1 MRSNTQNSIFFAKP
15 LYPLLAALALIL
27 CSWGSLK
34 DSRAADSPIQVILN
48 WKAEPEFGG
57 LYEAQLM
64 GAFEK
69 RGLKVEILE
78 GGAGT
83 PVAQMVATGRAQ
95 FGIAG
100 ADDVILAQERG
111 MDIQALFATYQNNPQ
126 GIMVHEARGLNT
138 IGDVM
143 RAPGKLAMQKGAG
156 FTLFLQKK
164 YPDAKVTL
172 VPYAGG
178 IASFLSDPNFSQ
190 QCYITAE
197 PIAAR
202 DAKIKTK
209 ALLISD
215 EGYNPYGALLV
226 ARAQFITKNETLTR
240 NFISAVREGWA
251 SYLKNPTRTNAH
263 MQKLNPSM
271 SLATFNEGSRI
282 QAPLIETPETR
293 RSGLGFMSLERWQIL
308 IAQLKDLKLVRKE
321 PKAAL
326 LFRNDL

>member
-1 MRSNTQNSIFFAKP
+1 MKHTKRLRSRIHFAILTVGVSLFFGGIFGDRAV
-15 LYPLLAALALIL
+15 AAPSKVVKL
-27 CSWGSLK
+27 
-34 DSRAADSPIQVILN
+34 VLN

-57 LYEAQLM
+57 FFEAKLM

-69 RGLKVEILE
+69 RGLNVEILE

-83 PVAQMVATGRAQ
+83 PVAQMVASGQAE

-100 ADDVILAQERG
+100 ADDVILASERG
-111 MDIQALFATYQNNPQ
+111 MDIQALFAVYQQNPQ
-126 GIMVHEARGLNT
+126 GVMAHAARGFKT

-143 RAPGKLAMQKGAG
+143 RAPGRLAMQKGAA

-164 YPDAKVTL
+164 YPDAKVTI
-172 VPYAGG
+172 VPYTGG
-178 IASFLSDPNFSQ
+178 ISNFLADPEFSQ
-190 QCYITAE
+190 QCYVTAE

-202 DAKIKTK
+202 DAKANTT

-226 ARAQFITKNETLTR
+226 TRAKTIGANEQLVR
-240 NFISAVREGWA
+240 DFLSAVREGWG
-251 SYLKNPTRTNAH
+251 SYLKNPTRANTH

-271 SLATFNEGSRI
+271 SVATFQEGSRI
-282 QAPLIETPETR
+282 QAPLIETAETR
-293 RSGLGFMSLERWQIL
+293 KAGVGSMTLERWKTL
-308 IAQLKDLKLVRKE
+308 ISQLKDLKLIRKE
-321 PKAAL
+321 PDAAK